1 MHQFLAV
8 AVEHFDRSE
17 IGELLARDY
26 LLPVSAL
33 SLYLPEHFIPHLP
46 FTRVRA
52 VGLTVT
58 ARTRSSRNSPNFF

>member
-17 IGELLARDY
+17 IGELLVRDS

-33 SLYLPEHFIPHLP
+33 PPYLPEHFILHLP
-46 FTRVRA
+46 FTKVRA
-52 VGLTVT
+52 VGSTT
-58 ARTRSSRNSPNFF
+58 SARTRSSRNSPTFF